1 MDVVPCGTG
10 AVFARSLVSGGMSHH
25 RDPVTAPG
33 APDAVGPYS
42 HAVRSGGLLF
52 CSGQTPLDP
61 ATGKLV
67 EGSIGDETR
76 RCLENLQL
84 VCAAAGAELS
94 DAVRLG
100 VYVTDMGTFPEV
112 NEAYATFFG
121 EGPPARSTIG
131 VASLPLGA
139 RVEIDAIVALPT

>member
-1 MDVVPCGTG
+1 
-10 AVFARSLVSGGMSHH
+10 MSHH

-42 HAVRSGGLLF
+42 HAVRCGGVLY
-52 CSGQTPLDP
+52 CSGQVPLDP
-61 ATGKLV
+61 ETGKLV
-67 EGSIGDETR
+67 EGSVGDQTR
-76 RCLENLQL
+76 RCLENLSA

-100 VYVTDMGTFPEV
+100 IYVTDMGTFSEV
-112 NEAYATFFG
+112 NEAYGSFFA

-131 VASLPLGA
+131 VAALPLGA
-139 RVEIDAIVALPT
+139 AVEIDAIVALPS

>member
-1 MDVVPCGTG
+1 
-10 AVFARSLVSGGMSHH
+10 MSHH
-25 RDPVTAPG
+25 RDTVTALG

-42 HAVRSGGLLF
+42 HAIRSGGLLF

-67 EGSIGDETR
+67 EGSVGEQTR
-76 RCLENLQL
+76 RCLENLRL
-84 VCAAAGAELS
+84 VCVAAGAELS

-112 NEAYATFFG
+112 NEAYAGFFG

-139 RVEIDAIVALPT
+139 NVEIDAIVALAT